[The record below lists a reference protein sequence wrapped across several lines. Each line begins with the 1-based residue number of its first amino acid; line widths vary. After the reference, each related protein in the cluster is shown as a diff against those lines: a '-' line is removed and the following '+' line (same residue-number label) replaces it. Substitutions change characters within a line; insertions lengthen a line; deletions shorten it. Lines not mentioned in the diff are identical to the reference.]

1 MTKATF
7 YFENESIIGFLLVG
21 HTADYDTEEG
31 RIICSAISSA
41 AYMAANTVTEI
52 IGNKA
57 DIDVSDGKMSLKLA
71 KPYQSSQDVLQGL
84 KLHLEGLAEQY
95 HDYIAVN
102 MEVQHNA

>member
-21 HTADYDTEEG
+21 HTADNDTEEG

-57 DIDVSDGKMSLKLA
+57 KIDVSDGKMSLKLA
-71 KPYQSSQDVLQGL
+71 RPYQSSQDVLQGL
-84 KLHLEGLAEQY
+84 KFHLEGLAEQY

>member
-1 MTKATF
+1 MTRATF
-7 YFENESIIGFLLVG
+7 YFENKCIIGFSLVG
-21 HTADYDTEEG
+21 HTADNDTEEG

-52 IGNKA
+52 IGNNA
-57 DIDVSDGKMSLKLA
+57 EITVSDGKMNLKLSR
-71 KPYQSSQDVLQGL
+71 PYESSQNVLQGL